1 MPLLSIVIPAY
12 NEEAT
17 IEGLLARVEALPL
30 DKEVLIVDDGST
42 DGTRAILDRYV
53 ERPGL
58 RVFYQPKNRGKGAAI
73 RRGFIEARGDIV
85 VVQDA
90 DLEYDPSELPRLIAP
105 IVDGRADV
113 VYGARFL
120 PGERRVNQLFHT
132 VGNRGLTLFSNLL
145 SGLDLNDMETCYK
158 AFRREV
164 IQGLYLE
171 SERFGIEPEMTAKI
185 AKLVRGRRLR
195 LFEMPISYEPRWYDE
210 GKKIGW
216 KDGVQAVWSIMKFN
230 LLTSDEASFRDDLVI

>member
-1 MPLLSIVIPAY
+1 MPLLTVVIPAY

-17 IEGLLARVEALPL
+17 IEALLARVEALPI
-30 DKEVLIVDDGST
+30 DKEIIIVDDGSR
-42 DGTRAILDRYV
+42 DGTRDILGSYV
-53 ERPGL
+53 ERPGY
-58 RVFYQPKNRGKGAAI
+58 RVFYQPENRGKGAAI
-73 RRGFIEARGDIV
+73 RRGFDEARGDIV

-90 DLEYDPSELPRLIAP
+90 DLEYDPAELPRVIAP
-105 IVDGRADV
+105 IADGRADV

-132 VGNRGLTLFSNLL
+132 AGNRGLTILSNVL

-158 AFRREV
+158 AFPREV
-164 IQGLYLE
+164 IQRLFLE

-185 AKLVRGRRLR
+185 AKLVRSERLR
-195 LFEMPISYEPRWYDE
+195 VFELPISYSPRWYDE

-216 KDGVQAVWSIMKFN
+216 KDGVQAVWSIFKFN
-230 LLTSDEASFRDDLVI
+230 LLTSDSASFRDKRA